1 MQVIQYFLFHQQT
14 PLHLAA
20 ERGRFEN
27 TLKYLVDKG
36 ADINIKEN
44 YGVSIILLTQH
55 YCESTIHQYLLI
67 ESREGTIHQYLLIER
82 RVCQP
87 SMFVVVVF
95 NSTAVVLE

>member
-14 PLHLAA
+14 PSHLAA

-27 TLKYLVDKG
+27 TLKCLVDKG

-67 ESREGTIHQYLLIER
+67 ER

-87 SMFVVVVF
+87 SVFVVVVF
-95 NSTAVVLE
+95 NSTAVGLE